1 MKQIKISDVTM
12 KQAAGGISL
21 SFREKIELAKL
32 LDTLGTSVIELE
44 GVGESR
50 TDALRVKSI
59 ATAVKNSV
67 VAVPVALR
75 QENIDTVWNA
85 LKNAKYPRLQVCAP
99 VSSVQ
104 MEYLYHKKP
113 EAMLED
119 IRKSVSACKAVCG
132 DVEFVADDATRS
144 DLAFLDSVITAAVEA
159 GASTVTVCD
168 STGTMLP
175 GEFAAFIA
183 ELFAAVPVLKDVSL
197 GVSCNDEL
205 SLADACAMAAVE
217 QGATEIK
224 VAAYPHGTAS
234 LANVAKI
241 LSTRSAAMNV
251 TTAVSVAQLS
261 RTMEK
266 ITWMCETER
275 KKTSP
280 FDNGVRQD
288 DESIYLTVHDEADS
302 ILKAVAQ
309 LGYDL
314 SEEDQPKVVE
324 AFRRIAAK
332 KEQVGIRE
340 LDAIVASAAMQVPP
354 TYQLETYVIN
364 SGNTI
369 AATAHMRLKKDG
381 QILEGVCL
389 GDGPIDAAFLAIE
402 SITGRHYEL
411 DDFQLKAVTEGREA
425 MGQTIVRLRSGGKLY
440 SGRGIST
447 DIVCAGI
454 NAYLSALNKIVYE
467 EEEV

>member
-1 MKQIKISDVTM
+1 MRQIKISDVTM
-12 KQAAGGISL
+12 KQTAKGFSL

-32 LDTLGTSVIELE
+32 LDNLGASVIELE
-44 GVGESR
+44 GIGESR
-50 TDALRVKSI
+50 TDALRVKSV
-59 ATAVKNSV
+59 AAAVKNSI
-67 VAVPVALR
+67 VAVPVKLC
-75 QENIDTVWNA
+75 QDNIEAVWSA
-85 LKNAKYPRLQVCAP
+85 LKDAKHPRLQVFAP

-104 MEYLYHKKP
+104 MEYVQHKKP
-113 EAMLED
+113 EAMLEE
-119 IRKSVSACKAVCG
+119 IGKSISACKALCP

-144 DLAFLDSVITAAVEA
+144 DSAFLSSVITTAVEA

-168 STGTMLP
+168 SAGTMLP
-175 GEFAAFIA
+175 GEFSRFIA
-183 ELFAAVPVLKDVSL
+183 GLFETIPVLRDVCL
-197 GVSCNDEL
+197 GVSCSDAL
-205 SLADACAMAAVE
+205 SLADACAMAAAE
-217 QGATEIK
+217 QGAGEIK
-224 VAAYPHGTAS
+224 AAAYPLGTAS

-241 LSTRSAAMNV
+241 LAARSDAVDACSS
-251 TTAVSVAQLS
+251 VSVAQLS
-261 RTMEK
+261 RSMNQ
-266 ITWMCETER
+266 ITWMCQTER

-280 FDNGVRQD
+280 FDSGVRQD
-288 DESIYLTVHDEADS
+288 EGIYLTVHDETDS

-354 TYQLETYVIN
+354 TYQLETFVIN

-369 AATAHMRLKKDG
+369 ASTAHMRLKKDG
-381 QILEGVCL
+381 QILDGVCL

-411 DDFQLKAVTEGREA
+411 DDFQLQAVTEGREA

-467 EEEV
+467 EEEA

>member
-1 MKQIKISDVTM
+1 MRQIKISDVTM
-12 KQAAGGISL
+12 KQTGKNFSL

-32 LDTLGTSVIELE
+32 LDNLGASVIELE

-50 TDALRVKSI
+50 TDALRVKSV
-59 ATAVKNSV
+59 AAAVKNSI

-75 QENIDTVWNA
+75 QDNIEGVWNA
-85 LKNAKYPRLQVCAP
+85 LKDAKHPRLQVFAP

-119 IRKSVSACKAVCG
+119 IRRSVSACKALCT
-132 DVEFVADDATRS
+132 DVEFVADDATRGDS
-144 DLAFLDSVITAAVEA
+144 AFLSSVITAAVEA

-168 STGTMLP
+168 SAGTMLP
-175 GEFAAFIA
+175 GEFSRFISDLYTA
-183 ELFAAVPVLKDVSL
+183 IPALKDVCL
-197 GVSCNDEL
+197 GVSCSDAL
-205 SLADACAMAAVE
+205 SLADACAIAAAE
-217 QGATEIK
+217 QGAGEIK
-224 VAAYPHGTAS
+224 AAAYPQGTAS
-234 LANVAKI
+234 LPNVAKI
-241 LSTRSAAMNV
+241 LAAR
-251 TTAVSVAQLS
+251 ADAIDAISSVSVAQLS
-261 RTMEK
+261 RSMNQ
-266 ITWMCETER
+266 IIWMCETER

-280 FDNGVRQD
+280 FDSGVRQD
-288 DESIYLTVHDEADS
+288 EGIYLTVHDENDS

-314 SEEDQPKVVE
+314 SEEDQPRVIE
-324 AFRRIAAK
+324 AFRKIAAK

-340 LDAIVASAAMQVPP
+340 LDAIVASAAMQVPS
-354 TYQLETYVIN
+354 TYQLETFVIN

-369 AATAHMRLKKDG
+369 AATAHIRLKKDG
-381 QILEGVCL
+381 QILDGVCL

-411 DDFQLKAVTEGREA
+411 DDFQLQAVTEGREA

-447 DIVCAGI
+447 DIINAGI

-467 EEEV
+467 EEEA

>member
-1 MKQIKISDVTM
+1 MRQIKISDVTM
-12 KQAAGGISL
+12 KQTGKNFSL

-32 LDTLGTSVIELE
+32 LDNLGASVIELE

-50 TDALRVKSI
+50 TDALRVKSV
-59 ATAVKNSV
+59 AAAVKNSI

-75 QENIDTVWNA
+75 QDNIEVVWNA
-85 LKNAKYPRLQVCAP
+85 LKGARHPRLQVFAP

-119 IRKSVSACKAVCG
+119 IRRSVSACKALCA
-132 DVEFVADDATRS
+132 DVEFVADDATRG
-144 DLAFLDSVITAAVEA
+144 DMAFLSSVITAAVEA

-168 STGTMLP
+168 SAGTMLP
-175 GEFAAFIA
+175 GEFTRFVADLYEAI
-183 ELFAAVPVLKDVSL
+183 PVLKDVCL
-197 GVSCNDEL
+197 GVSCSDNL
-205 SLADACAMAAVE
+205 SLADACAIAAAE
-217 QGATEIK
+217 QGAGEIK
-224 VAAYPHGTAS
+224 AAAYPQGTAS
-234 LANVAKI
+234 LANVARI
-241 LSTRSAAMNV
+241 LAARSDVIGAASS
-251 TTAVSVAQLS
+251 VSVAQLS
-261 RTMEK
+261 RSMNQ
-266 ITWMCETER
+266 IIWMCETER

-280 FDNGVRQD
+280 FDSGVRQD
-288 DESIYLTVHDEADS
+288 EGIYLTVHDETDS

-324 AFRRIAAK
+324 AFRKIAAK

-354 TYQLETYVIN
+354 TYQLETFVIN

-381 QILEGVCL
+381 QILDGVCL

-411 DDFQLKAVTEGREA
+411 DDFQLQAVTEGREA

-447 DIVCAGI
+447 DIICAGI

-467 EEEV
+467 EEEA

>member
-1 MKQIKISDVTM
+1 MKQIRISDVTM
-12 KQAAGGISL
+12 RQAAGELL

-32 LDTLGTSVIELE
+32 LDHLGVSVIELE
-44 GVGESR
+44 GVGDSR

-59 ATAVKNSV
+59 AAAVKNSV
-67 VAVPVALR
+67 VAVPVALK
-75 QENIDTVWNA
+75 QGNVDTVWNA
-85 LKNAKYPRLQVCAP
+85 LKSAKHPRLQVFAP
-99 VSSVQ
+99 ISSVQ

-113 EAMLED
+113 EAMLEE
-119 IRKSVSACKAVCG
+119 IRQNVAACSALCE

-144 DLAFLDSVITAAVEA
+144 DPAFLNTVIHAAVEA
-159 GASTVTVCD
+159 GAATVTICD
-168 STGTMLP
+168 SAGTMLP
-175 GEFAAFIA
+175 QEFAGFISD
-183 ELFAAVPVLKDVSL
+183 LFKAIPILKDVKL
-197 GVSCNDEL
+197 GVSCNDAL
-205 SLADACAMAAVE
+205 FLADACAIAAVE
-217 QGATEIK
+217 QGALEIK
-224 VAAYPHGTAS
+224 AAAYPQGTAS
-234 LANVAKI
+234 LAKIAKI
-241 LSTRSAAMNV
+241 IHARSAAMNI
-251 TTAVSVAQLS
+251 TTDVSVAQLS
-261 RTMEK
+261 RTMDQIRWICDAEH
-266 ITWMCETER
+266 
-275 KKTSP
+275 KKSST
-280 FDNGVRQD
+280 FDGGARQD
-288 DESIYLTVHDEADS
+288 DESVYLTFHDQAES
-302 ILKAVAQ
+302 ILKAVEQ

-332 KEQVGIRE
+332 KERVGIRE

-369 AATAHMRLKKDG
+369 AATAHMRLKKEG
-381 QILEGVCL
+381 QILEGVSL
-389 GDGPIDAAFLAIE
+389 GDGSIDAAFRAIE

-467 EEEV
+467 EEEI